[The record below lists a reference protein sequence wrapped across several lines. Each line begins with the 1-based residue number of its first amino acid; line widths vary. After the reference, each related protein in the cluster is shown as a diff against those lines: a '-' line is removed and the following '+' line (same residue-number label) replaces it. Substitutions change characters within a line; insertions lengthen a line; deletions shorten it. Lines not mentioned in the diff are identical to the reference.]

1 MRVIA
6 HLYIRKPPKRLHRTR
21 CGASNLTRNRES
33 TNLTKTTSERICR
46 NGLAKKKSSKWNT
59 FYRSSRQCL
68 QHVRE
73 EDVTT
78 TNRLRSVPKR
88 NIARIDRAE
97 QREKMP
103 VTIVLQ
109 NSSGNSR
116 ELGVGF
122 PRAGYTK

>member
-1 MRVIA
+1 M
-6 HLYIRKPPKRLHRTR
+6 
-21 CGASNLTRNRES
+21 
-33 TNLTKTTSERICR
+33 
-46 NGLAKKKSSKWNT
+46 
-59 FYRSSRQCL
+59 
-68 QHVRE
+68 RE

-109 NSSGNSR
+109 NSSENSQGNLGLDFHVQGTLSEFGMRGTCESR
-116 ELGVGF
+116 KSL
-122 PRAGYTK
+122 